1 MCTCAHYAQRGGAR
15 LSRGVRLQG
24 TTLCGAS
31 STRRR
36 RNWSQSTRPPC
47 ARNRSPCQRCHRTRA
62 GTRMRPQT
70 RARPHCAAALPARVR
85 YAPPDPCS
93 AHTLN
98 ADSSWRAREVHVN
111 HNAASACVSEFAES
125 GLQKKTRDGQQ
136 AHWQAEQL
144 AMARQKQRREEM
156 DMLHFSLSGARIFF
170 RD

>member
-1 MCTCAHYAQRGGAR
+1 
-15 LSRGVRLQG
+15 
-24 TTLCGAS
+24 
-31 STRRR
+31 
-36 RNWSQSTRPPC
+36 
-47 ARNRSPCQRCHRTRA
+47 
-62 GTRMRPQT
+62 MRPQT
-70 RARPHCAAALPARVR
+70 RARPHTDSHCAAALPARVR